1 MLELIAKQHN
11 AWVGYLINN
20 GCPSSIAEDIV
31 QEMYIKIHKSCATA
45 QKIMFNDDEVNH
57 GYIRVTLMNLYRDYY
72 RSKSRFTVVSLDDN
86 EVEAKKLQQEEY
98 HKAVDAEIELIKE
111 NQSDIDFLK
120 RIARAIDSFED
131 SYNRNAA
138 RTYFL
143 SDLTLREVSELSG
156 ISLTSLFNSVKHYKA
171 MLVSELGNELTEHL
185 KTRVL

>member
-20 GCPSSIAEDIV
+20 GCPPSIAEDIV
-31 QEMYIKIHKSCATA
+31 QEMYIKLHKSCTTV
-45 QKIMFNDDEVNH
+45 QKIMFNDSEINH

-72 RSKSRFTVVSLDDN
+72 RSKSRFSVVSLDEN
-86 EVEAKKLQQEEY
+86 EVEAKKLQEEEY
-98 HKAVDAEIELIKE
+98 HHAIESEIELIKE

-120 RIARAIDSFED
+120 RIAMLIDSFED

-143 SDLTLREVSELSG
+143 SNLTLREVSELSG

-171 MLVSELGNELTEHL
+171 MLWKELGEELTEHL
-185 KTRVL
+185 KTRIL